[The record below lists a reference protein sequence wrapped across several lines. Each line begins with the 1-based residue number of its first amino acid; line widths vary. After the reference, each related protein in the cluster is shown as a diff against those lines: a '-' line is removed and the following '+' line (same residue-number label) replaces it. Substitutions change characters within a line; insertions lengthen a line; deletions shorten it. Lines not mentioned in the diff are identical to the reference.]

1 MVRKTNYIL
10 LLILFLCISSVRAQP
25 TLDTIKSCLK
35 QRPKPFGKL
44 DCRNSFI
51 DNNIVNIFGAIA
63 GINYG
68 KRLSFGI
75 GYNQL
80 YNPPKSLNQDIEY
93 ISALGKPYFISSGL
107 RFYYISAA
115 IEYAF
120 YQTKKWE
127 ISIPLQIGFGRSFY
141 QNEFNNV
148 QTKDEK
154 RSCFIY
160 EPTISV
166 DYKIVKWVGIGA
178 DFGYRFF
185 LTDNVKLNRE
195 LNSAIVTFGILI
207 YYSEI
212 YKSILPKG
220 PVSKK
225 YNNNTSKQ

>member
-80 YNPPKSLNQDIEY
+80 YNPPKTFDQDIEY

-115 IEYAF
+115 IEYSF
-120 YQTKKWE
+120 FSTKNWE
-127 ISIPLQIGFGRSFY
+127 ISLPLQLGFGRTYY
-141 QNEFNNV
+141 QYEFNNV
-148 QTKDEK
+148 QTKVEK
-154 RSCFIY
+154 RSSFIY

-166 DYKIVKWVGIGA
+166 DYKIVKWVGLGA

-185 LTDNVKLNRE
+185 VTDNTKLNRE
-195 LNSAIVTFGILI
+195 LNSPIVTLGILI

-212 YKSILPKG
+212 YKSLFPK
-220 PVSKK
+220 SKLAK
-225 YNNNTSKQ
+225 RM

>member
-1 MVRKTNYIL
+1 VRKTYYIL
-10 LLILFLCISSVRAQP
+10 LVILLFCVSSARSQS

-51 DNNIVNIFGAIA
+51 DNNSVNIFGAIA

-80 YNPPKSLNQDIEY
+80 YNPPKSFNQDIEY
-93 ISALGKPYFISSGL
+93 ISALGKPYFVSSGL
-107 RFYYISAA
+107 RFYYFSAA
-115 IEYAF
+115 IEYSF
-120 YQTKKWE
+120 YHTKKWE
-127 ISIPLQIGFGRSFY
+127 ISMPLQIGFGRTYY
-141 QNEFNNV
+141 QNEINNV
-148 QTKDEK
+148 QTKVEK
-154 RSCFIY
+154 RSSFIY

-185 LTDNVKLNRE
+185 VTDNVKLNRE
-195 LNSAIVTFGILI
+195 LNSPIVTLGILI

-212 YKSILPKG
+212 FKSLFPKSAL
-220 PVSKK
+220 SKK
-225 YNNNTSKQ
+225 L